1 MMYEKIRPLLFNL
14 DPENSHALCAF
25 FLRQVAT
32 LPLVQDL
39 LASQYV
45 LSDERL
51 VQRVDSL
58 SFSNPIGLSA
68 GFDKNAN
75 MIKGLSTLGFG
86 FLEVGTITHTA
97 QSGNPKPRLF
107 RFTQE
112 ESLQN
117 AMGFNNDG
125 VATILKRLQ
134 KVYPF
139 ALPIGVNIGK
149 NKVITQSD
157 SVKNYE
163 NAFKEC
169 IEVADY
175 FVFNVSSPNTPNLRD
190 LQNVEFIANLF
201 EMARD
206 YTNKPLYVKI
216 SPDMPRDDMLEVI
229 ESARKSGASG
239 VIATNTSV
247 DYSLLPNAKE
257 SGGISGRAITG
268 LCNDVFADIAREFFG
283 KMTLIA
289 SGGIYDA
296 NEAYARLRMGASLL
310 QVYTGL
316 IYQGP
321 SFAKELND
329 GILTLMQNDGF
340 SHISEVIG
348 VDVGKPRAKPSARKS
363 SAKKSA
369 DSNLTTTARTTTRRV
384 ASRRTPSKRTAT
396 KGGVS
401 KSVDSQTSVKN
412 TTKVA
417 RKPRTPRAKKLASPK
432 PISDV

>member
-1 MMYEKIRPLLFNL
+1 MYEKIRPLLFKL

-25 FLRQVAT
+25 FLRQIAT
-32 LPLVQDL
+32 LPLVQDMI
-39 LASQYV
+39 ASQCV

-51 VQRVDSL
+51 SQHIDSL
-58 SFSNPIGLSA
+58 YFSNPVGLSA

-97 QSGNPKPRLF
+97 QSGNPRPRLF
-107 RFTQE
+107 RFVEE

-125 VATILKRLQ
+125 VVKILRRLQ
-134 KVYPF
+134 KIYPF
-139 ALPIGVNIGK
+139 SLPIGVNVGK

-175 FVFNVSSPNTPNLRD
+175 FVFNLSSPNTPNLRD
-190 LQNVEFIANLF
+190 LQNVKFVANLF
-201 EMARD
+201 AMARD
-206 YTNKPLYVKI
+206 YTNKPLFIKI
-216 SPDMPRDDMLEVI
+216 SPDMPNDDMLEVI
-229 ESARKSGASG
+229 ESAHKNGASG

-247 DYSLLPNAKE
+247 DYTLLSNAKE
-257 SGGISGRAITG
+257 NGGISGKAIAE
-268 LCNDVFADIAREFFG
+268 LSASVFASIAREFFG
-283 KMTLIA
+283 KMTLIS

-296 NEAYARLRMGASLL
+296 NEAYTRLRLGASLL

-316 IYQGP
+316 IYRGP
-321 SFAKELND
+321 NFAKELND
-329 GILTLMQNDGF
+329 GILALMQKDGF

-348 VDVGKPRAKPSARKS
+348 VDANKTTIKATRNTSVSKNSHITLTTPRNTKNKVHSQSATPKTTRQKIQKRRVS
-363 SAKKSA
+363 QARTSASAKRG
-369 DSNLTTTARTTTRRV
+369 DS
-384 ASRRTPSKRTAT
+384 
-396 KGGVS
+396 
-401 KSVDSQTSVKN
+401 
-412 TTKVA
+412 
-417 RKPRTPRAKKLASPK
+417 
-432 PISDV
+432 